1 MNGED
6 YNAPNKAKLQKKNST
21 VKQADSPDEK
31 EGSRLQIERKT
42 VPDRHTHTLTLH
54 ISHLSGKFLF
64 L

>member
-1 MNGED
+1 MRPTKRN
-6 YNAPNKAKLQKKNST
+6 YKKKNST

-42 VPDRHTHTLTLH
+42 VPDRQTHTLTLH

-64 L
+64 LFL